1 MRDVT
6 STARSAFVDGA
17 RAVLPALPAN
27 VPFGLVVG
35 VAAANLGLHPVTALW
50 SAGLLFAGAAQLAMI
65 ELLARDAPVVVAV
78 LTAIVVNLRYAMY
91 SAGLAPYV
99 RSVSRRW
106 RLVLSFFLLDVTY
119 ALSVPA
125 FRADETPDRRA
136 YYLGLAVPLWLTWTL
151 SVTAGASLGTELP
164 PAWHLEFAIPLLFL
178 ALLVPNVR
186 DRGGVVAAAVGGVGA
201 VAGLGI
207 PFDLGLVVA
216 ALAGVGVGLLADP
229 EGSDEPDGAEPDADG
244 MEPDDDPTEA
254 EP

>member
-1 MRDVT
+1 
-6 STARSAFVDGA
+6 
-17 RAVLPALPAN
+17 
-27 VPFGLVVG
+27 
-35 VAAANLGLHPVTALW
+35 
-50 SAGLLFAGAAQLAMI
+50 
-65 ELLARDAPVVVAV
+65 
-78 LTAIVVNLRYAMY
+78 MY

-151 SVTAGASLGTELP
+151 SVTAGASLGTDLP

-229 EGSDEPDGAEPDADG
+229 EGSDEPDGV
-244 MEPDDDPTEA
+244 EPDDDPTEA

>member
-1 MRDVT
+1 MT
-6 STARSAFVDGA
+6 STARSAFRDGA

-50 SAGLLFAGAAQLAMI
+50 TAALLFAGAAQLAMI

-99 RSVSRRW
+99 RSVSRGW

-119 ALSVPA
+119 ALSLPT
-125 FRADETPDRRA
+125 FRADETVDRRA
-136 YYLGLAVPLWLTWTL
+136 YYLGIAVPLWLTWSL
-151 SVTAGASLGTELP
+151 SVGVGASLGTGLP
-164 PAWHLEFAIPLLFL
+164 PGWHLEFAIPLLFL

-186 DRGGVVAAAVGGVGA
+186 DRGGVVAAVVGGVGA

-216 ALAGVGVGLLADP
+216 ALAGVGIGLVAD
-229 EGSDEPDGAEPDADG
+229 PDGADDEDSDDAEQTPEKPPDSTEGEP
-244 MEPDDDPTEA
+244 
-254 EP
+254 

>member
-1 MRDVT
+1 MT

-35 VAAANLGLHPVTALW
+35 VAAANLGLDPVTALW
-50 SAGLLFAGAAQLAMI
+50 SAALLFAGAAQLAMM
-65 ELLARDAPVVVAV
+65 ELLARDAPVAVAV

-91 SAGLAPYV
+91 SASIAPYLQ
-99 RSVSRRW
+99 SFSRRS

-119 ALSVPA
+119 ALSVA
-125 FRADETPDRRA
+125 KFRAEGSVDRRA
-136 YYLGLAVPLWLTWTL
+136 YYFGTALPLWVTWTV
-151 SVTAGASLGTELP
+151 SVTAGASLGTGLP

-201 VAGLGI
+201 TAGLDV
-207 PFDLGLVVA
+207 PFDLGLVIA
-216 ALAGVGVGLLADP
+216 ALAGVGLGLVAD
-229 EGSDEPDGAEPDADG
+229 PDGADDEPPADRPDRTPDG
-244 MEPDDDPTEA
+244 TTEGEP
-254 EP
+254 